1 MDPDHLGFT
10 ELFLMLM
17 IALLSCLP
25 QISGGKFKE
34 SRYHQM
40 LWHCISFN
48 KLDLENHFGG
58 YVSISWYFKLS
69 IYFKDRLTLRIS
81 LKYDHIMRCYPGL
94 ISANF
99 YSLQGWSGGRGGAAV
114 LQTGLHTGG
123 LEGALLQSQPRA
135 SWHKH
140 QRYAALQTMHYWKH
154 ADIRFTG

>member
-1 MDPDHLGFT
+1 MPF
-10 ELFLMLM
+10 
-17 IALLSCLP
+17 SP
-25 QISGGKFKE
+25 KISGGKFKE

-94 ISANF
+94 ISAHF

-140 QRYAALQTMHYWKH
+140 QRYAALQTVHYGKQGRH
-154 ADIRFTG
+154 SVYGLKSTFVEVLGFVSS